1 MIAKPLF
8 RCLSRSARMGQLV
21 TSTTDVLLEVA
32 SSIVSKSSNLSQV
45 AKMVNQPK
53 VDKSRLYMNI
63 VPVFGRREMVAWQ
76 R

>member
-1 MIAKPLF
+1 
-8 RCLSRSARMGQLV
+8 MGQLV

-63 VPVFGRREMVAWQ
+63 VSPFARREITDCPP
-76 R
+76 